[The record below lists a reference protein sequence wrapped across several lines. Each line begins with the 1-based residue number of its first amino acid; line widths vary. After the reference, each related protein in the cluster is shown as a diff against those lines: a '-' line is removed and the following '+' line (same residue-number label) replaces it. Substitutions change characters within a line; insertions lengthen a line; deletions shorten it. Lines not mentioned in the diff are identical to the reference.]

1 MAKVLLLIIF
11 TSVILVLVL
20 IYLYYLYQKNNQK
33 LKIRLYLS
41 ISQEN
46 NRDFFRIVYWVDYLS
61 LKEKNV
67 FKPEELERAI
77 IEKFKDDLRDYES
90 FYYLYNKVV
99 RIAGRRGRR
108 LFKLLIKAAS
118 EKDLNFWPKVYIQS
132 IVGKTIGHLYLER
145 IMEQLPENYREI
157 VYEKCLERIN
167 FYLKQSHELK
177 ASKLRKTLEID
188 RSVFQIKLEKIQ

>member
-11 TSVILVLVL
+11 TLVILVFALF
-20 IYLYYLYQKNNQK
+20 YLYYLYQKNNQK
-33 LKIRLYLS
+33 LKMKLYLS
-41 ISQEN
+41 IKQEN
-46 NRDFFRIVYWVDYLS
+46 NRDFFKVIYWIDFLS

-67 FKPEELERAI
+67 FKPKELQRAI

-90 FYYLYNKVV
+90 FYYLYNKIV
-99 RIAGRRGRR
+99 RISGRRGRR
-108 LFKLLIKAAS
+108 LFKLLIEAAS

-145 IMEQLPENYREI
+145 IMEQLPEDYREI

-167 FYLKQSHELK
+167 LYLKQSHEFK

-188 RSVFQIKLEKIQ
+188 RSVFQIKLERLQ